1 MKSAAKKF
9 IAKAKEIMPHQD
21 GLQDLDPSIDSLD
34 HIDEIMFSK
43 GEYIGGMAAVIIQL
57 IK

>member
-1 MKSAAKKF
+1 MKTSAQAF

-21 GLQDLDPSIDSLD
+21 DLQDLDPAIDSTD
-34 HIDEIMFSK
+34 HTDEIMFGK